1 MEVKCSRWWLQP
13 TFIESKLKQRYYE
26 KKKKNRNEKRNKGER
41 IK

>member
-26 KKKKNRNEKRNKGER
+26 KKKNRNEKRNKGER